1 MRDTVVIIGTGLM
14 GPGIAARSSLAKNK
28 TILFNPNIS
37 HAQKGLIQAQNQ
49 LAELRDNDLA
59 TSAEV
64 DEAIRLLSCSDNLE
78 QSLQNTRLVIE
89 AIVENLAKKQEL
101 FCRLDNLLPAEV
113 PIVSNTS
120 GLRISD
126 IAAKMA
132 NPQRAVTGH
141 FWFPGHLV
149 PLVEVV
155 VGEKTNIDVARSVF
169 NEFKKWG
176 KEPVLVKKDL
186 PGQLANRILQAIF
199 REAVNIVAMD
209 LASPEDV
216 DRAVK
221 MGMGIR
227 FPVWGPLEHIDAV
240 GVDLC
245 TAVQDTVLPGL
256 SNIREANEYMRRL
269 VEKGDLGYKTGK
281 GIYDWSIK
289 DMKALQNTRNE
300 FIIYALKK
308 IQPAG

>member
-1 MRDTVVIIGTGLM
+1 MRDTIAIVGSGLM
-14 GPGIAARSSLAKNK
+14 GCGIAARSALAKNK
-28 TILFNPNIS
+28 TILYNQNLA
-37 HAQKGLIQAQNQ
+37 HAQLGIEQAQNH
-49 LAELRDNDLA
+49 LRELRDNGLAAPQAVDRAFGLLESSDDLERTMQDA
-59 TSAEV
+59 
-64 DEAIRLLSCSDNLE
+64 
-78 QSLQNTRLVIE
+78 RLVIE
-89 AIVENLAKKQEL
+89 AIAENLPVKQEL
-101 FCRLDNLLPAEV
+101 FWRLDNLLPADI

-126 IAAKMA
+126 IAANMT

-141 FWFPGHLV
+141 FWFPALLV

-155 VGEKTNIDVARSVF
+155 VGDRGSLSIAQDVY

-186 PGQLANRILQAIF
+186 PGQLANRILQAII

-216 DRAVK
+216 DRAIK

-227 FPVWGPLEHIDAV
+227 FPAWGPLEHIDAV
-240 GVDLC
+240 GLDLC
-245 TAVQDTVLPGL
+245 TSVQDSVLPGI
-256 SNIREANEYMRRL
+256 SDIKEANKYMRQL
-269 VEKGDLGYKTGK
+269 VEKGELGYKTGK
-281 GIYDWSIK
+281 GIYDWSVK
-289 DMKALQNTRNE
+289 DMKALQQARNE

-308 IQPAG
+308 ILK